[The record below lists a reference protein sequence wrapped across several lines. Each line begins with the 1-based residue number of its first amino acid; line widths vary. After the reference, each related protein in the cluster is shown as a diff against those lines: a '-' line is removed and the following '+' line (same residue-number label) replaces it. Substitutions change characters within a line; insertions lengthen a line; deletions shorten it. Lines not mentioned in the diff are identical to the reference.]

1 MARLQF
7 SARVDDEATLLA
19 VVAGATASLESNCLE
34 RYSSLKQPVVA
45 SVCFSPALN
54 HFQRI
59 FNALKRWCCQIIT
72 CCSANRN
79 CLTGSYCISFSLACW
94 SRIKISPLSLFH
106 LIQLCE
112 PHISPTDWPMELNT
126 AQMACLIRLNMI
138 KWTEIGK
145 SEPDKMTI
153 NKRPFGRVKFK
164 LYDCNRWQK
173 VVAVVVLIA
182 VAFAVP
188 VIG

>member
-59 FNALKRWCCQIIT
+59 FNALKR
-72 CCSANRN
+72 
-79 CLTGSYCISFSLACW
+79 
-94 SRIKISPLSLFH
+94 
-106 LIQLCE
+106 
-112 PHISPTDWPMELNT
+112 
-126 AQMACLIRLNMI
+126 
-138 KWTEIGK
+138 
-145 SEPDKMTI
+145 
-153 NKRPFGRVKFK
+153 
-164 LYDCNRWQK
+164 
-173 VVAVVVLIA
+173 
-182 VAFAVP
+182 
-188 VIG
+188 